1 MKLLMVYLSPFLVG
15 CDFVFKLIKIV

>member
-1 MKLLMVYLSPFLVG
+1 MKLLMVYLAPFLVG